1 MKPLAVNAVADA
13 AAGLL
18 EAEARR
24 RGVVL
29 ERDFRAGLPE
39 IRGDEVSLQQVVI
52 NLALNGMEAMN
63 ETPPAG
69 RRLSI
74 ATRNGNGRVVVRVSD
89 AGRGIAAD
97 QEPKLFQSFFT
108 TKRHGLGLG
117 LSICRSIVDAHGGR
131 IAAQN
136 NGGGGATFEFELPA
150 LSKAASEGNRD
161 ARA

>member
-13 AAGLL
+13 AAELL
-18 EAEARR
+18 EPEARR

-29 ERDFRAGLPE
+29 ERDFRAELPE
-39 IRGDEVSLQQVVI
+39 VRGDEISLQQVVI
-52 NLALNGMEAMN
+52 NLALNGMEAMAD
-63 ETPPAG
+63 TPSG
-69 RRLSI
+69 RRRLSI
-74 ATRNGNGRVVVRVSD
+74 VTRNGEGRVVVRVSD
-89 AGRGIAAD
+89 TGRGIAAD
-97 QEPKLFQSFFT
+97 HEPKLFDSFFT

-131 IAAQN
+131 IGATN

-150 LSKAASEGNRD
+150 LPRSHD